1 MSNTPIGLALGSGA
15 ARGMAHIGVLKALK
29 EAEIPIHAVSGT
41 SSGALVGAAYVSGK
55 LDEIEEFALNIDWR
69 VIASY
74 CDFVFPRK
82 GLLEGTKITT
92 LLNQIINQP
101 KFEELLI
108 KFAVVATD
116 LHTGE
121 EIVFTKGNVTEA
133 VRASIS
139 LPGIFEP
146 VLYQNRLLVDGGL
159 VNPVPVNVARNLG
172 AEKIIA
178 VDLTDHIEQ
187 RNKPRRLNGAEA
199 KRKVRSDKLHQQM
212 MAAAENDQTA
222 TNEDQ
227 LATLKEHWVFRNLEQ
242 RYRRVEQQLKSRISA
257 ITDWKEEP
265 EEDQSPSLFD
275 VMANTINIMSHQIAG
290 AQLREHK
297 PDVIIKPKLGYVG
310 LFDYQEAEDVMRIGY
325 EQTMRQMSE
334 IENLF

>member
-1 MSNTPIGLALGSGA
+1 
-15 ARGMAHIGVLKALK
+15 MAHIGVLKALN
-29 EAEIPIHAVSGT
+29 EADIPIHAVAGT
-41 SSGALVGAAYVSGK
+41 SSGALVGAAYVTDK
-55 LDEIEEFALNIDWR
+55 LDEIEEFALNIDWKI
-69 VIASY
+69 IASY

-101 KFEELLI
+101 DFDDLLI
-108 KFAVVATD
+108 KFAAVATD
-116 LHTGE
+116 LNTGE
-121 EIVFTKGNVTEA
+121 EIIFTKGNITEA

-146 VLYQNRLLVDGGL
+146 VHYQNRLLVDGGL

-187 RNKPRRLNGAEA
+187 RNKPRRLNGAQA
-199 KRKVRSDKLHQQM
+199 KRKVISDKLHQQSI
-212 MAAAENDQTA
+212 AAAEKNQA
-222 TNEDQ
+222 APNEDQ
-227 LATLKEHWVFRNLEQ
+227 LAALKENWVFRNLEQ

-265 EEDQSPSLFD
+265 EDDHSPSLFD
-275 VMANTINIMSHQIAG
+275 VMANTINIMTYQIAD

-297 PDVIIKPKLGYVG
+297 PDVIIKPQLGYVG

-334 IENLF
+334 IEALF